1 MAWNPRRKEGISEVP
16 YRGIVVALKNISSE
30 MVELNRNLIQSN
42 RTQRQ
47 INFLL
52 EGITKKYNKKWF
64 KRQKKISKLIV

>member
-1 MAWNPRRKEGISEVP
+1 MGRGNVSGVPYEGI
-16 YRGIVVALKNISSE
+16 VAELKNISSE
-30 MVELNRNLIQSN
+30 MIEINRKLTKFN

-64 KRQKKISKLIV
+64 KKQKKISKLMLITS